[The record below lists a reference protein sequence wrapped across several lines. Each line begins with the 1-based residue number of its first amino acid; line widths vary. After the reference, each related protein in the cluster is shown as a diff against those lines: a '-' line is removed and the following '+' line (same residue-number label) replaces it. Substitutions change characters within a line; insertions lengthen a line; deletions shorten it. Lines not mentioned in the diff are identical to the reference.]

1 MILPVSVERKKRLA
15 VAAIHDRPARSM
27 KKRQNI
33 SSYYSIFVKGK
44 DNEVSR

>member
-1 MILPVSVERKKRLA
+1 MILPLTVEQKKRLA
-15 VAAIHDRPARSM
+15 VAAIRGRLVRSM